1 MAGKLDRYT
10 IVIDG
15 DNKKL
20 ELTAKNTITKLDG
33 VGRAANDAN
42 RGTGNLSAGLRHA
55 STNAA
60 AFQGPLGGVS
70 GRLGAM
76 STLLGSVN
84 PAMVG
89 LGLAIS
95 GTTLFMTGAIKEH
108 DQFALRNK
116 KQEALLKSTGN
127 AAGFA
132 GHELDA
138 MAKAVALN
146 TLASVEGIKDT
157 QNVLLTFKGVSESA
171 FTDAITLSQDM
182 AAVMGTDS
190 KAAALQLGK
199 ALESPTEGISA
210 LKRAGVS
217 FTQSERDMIRA
228 MEESGRVAE
237 AQTYILETLK
247 NQIGGAGA
255 AEADTLSGAIDT
267 FGQRWQEL
275 KINIADK
282 SGVASGVKSFVSLM
296 AEAANGWNKMLFPED
311 EVRFNELSTERIR
324 LMERVKELEATGES
338 SFFSTNVDLIWH
350 AKKGLEEVTAEMEI
364 LQEKRKKQLIEVKA
378 ADDSAKE
385 HQLKNSEELIALK
398 ASRDAEALAKIHTKN
413 ASEISAMDMKFAD
426 EEEKINLNYD
436 KNLAKIE
443 SWQLSEEEIKRRGY
457 ENMEALRDE
466 YRALADE
473 KLNQDFMVLE
483 EKLNEKHQKELA
495 SEAKLIA
502 DKEKMHERAAQIR
515 MTMEASLNSNLMRL
529 GHTLAGDNKR
539 LQLLMLG
546 VETVIGAKKAVV
558 SGYVAGAAAAA
569 ALAGTGPQGPALA
582 AAANA
587 SMIQMGYANAAVIG
601 ATGIAQ
607 GISVAS
613 GSSSGGSVSSTFES
627 GIESNI
633 QNNDEQ
639 ITSINS
645 ASERRA
651 GASVVYN
658 GPYIEKVET
667 MDSESFD
674 QFAQRN
680 SNSIARATAAGYEEY
695 GVTLGA

>member
-20 ELTAKNTITKLDG
+20 ELSAKSTVASLG
-33 VGRAANDAN
+33 VVNRAANDSN
-42 RGTGNLSAGLRHA
+42 GSVSKLSAGLRHA

-70 GRLGAM
+70 GRLGAL
-76 STLLGSVN
+76 SSLLGSVN
-84 PAMVG
+84 PLMVG
-89 LGLAIS
+89 LGVAVS
-95 GTTLFMTGAIKEH
+95 GVTLFLSSAVKEF
-108 DQFALRNK
+108 DQFDLRNK
-116 KQEALLKSTGN
+116 KQEALLKSTGH

-132 GHELDA
+132 AHELDV

-146 TLASVEGIKDT
+146 TLASVDGIKDT
-157 QNVLLTFKGVSESA
+157 QSVLLTFKGVSESA
-171 FTDAITLSQDM
+171 FKDAITLSQDM

-217 FTQSERDMIRA
+217 FSQAEKDMIRD
-228 MEESGRVAE
+228 MEEAGRVAD

-255 AEADTLSGAIDT
+255 AEADTLSGAVDT

-282 SGVASGVKSFVSLM
+282 SGVASGVKSFVNLM

-324 LMERVKELEATGES
+324 LTERLKKLEATGES
-338 SFFSTNVDLIWH
+338 NFFSTNVDLIWH
-350 AKKGLEEVTAEMEI
+350 TKKGLEEVTAEMET
-364 LQEKRKKQLIEVKA
+364 LQEKRKKQLIEVKS

-385 HQLKNSEELIALK
+385 HQKKNSDELVALK
-398 ASRDAEALAKIHTKN
+398 ASRDADELAKIHTKN

-443 SWQLSEEEIKRRGY
+443 SWQLSEEEIKLRGY
-457 ENMEALRDE
+457 DNMEALRDE

-473 KLNQDFMVLE
+473 KLNQDFMTLE
-483 EKLNEKHQKELA
+483 EKWAEQGGKEIDAAKKTKAEK
-495 SEAKLIA
+495 EAL
-502 DKEKMHERAAQIR
+502 DRDAAQKRLAI
-515 MTMEASLNSNLMRL
+515 EKSLGSNLLRL
-529 GHTLAGDNKR
+529 GHTLAGDNKK

-546 VETVIGAKKAVV
+546 IETSIGAKKAVIN
-558 SGYVAGAAAAA
+558 GHVAGMAAAAAMAPMGPAAAAA
-569 ALAGTGPQGPALA
+569 AE
-582 AAANA
+582 A
-587 SMIQMGYANAAVIG
+587 SMVAMGYTNAAVIT

-607 GISVAS
+607 GMSI
-613 GSSSGGSVSSTFES
+613 SSGGSSGASVSSSFES
-627 GIESNI
+627 GVESNIESN
-633 QNNDEQ
+633 DEQ
-639 ITSINS
+639 VTSINS

-651 GASVVYN
+651 GSGLVVQGDY
-658 GPYIEKVET
+658 YDISKMET
-667 MDSESFD
+667 MDSESFND
-674 QFAQRN
+674 FAQRN
-680 SNSIARATAAGYEEY
+680 KTAIANATAAEYQEY